1 MPSCISCVFYF
12 LFFYFLFFL
21 IMITKNL
28 LVYHIYLLDFLIVI
42 LSHTTITN
50 TLMTEMV
57 YYTFVSWFSLF
68 VT

>member
-1 MPSCISCVFYF
+1 
-12 LFFYFLFFL
+12 
-21 IMITKNL
+21 MITKNL

-57 YYTFVSWFSLF
+57 YYIFVVLVQFVCDMIDDFLSLCYSIDLF
-68 VT
+68 E